1 MEPQLLGPRAPI
13 APTAAPG
20 NDFAQKDADSMLRTA
35 RLFALLALLGLAL
48 PTNSAFAWQWGG
60 GGGTGTGGGGGSGG
74 GGGGAGGGTTGGG
87 TGGGTGGD
95 ASTNDGGRGGAT
107 TGGGGSTG
115 GGSTGGGTTGGGAT
129 GGGLGARPPVST
141 PTAKGPTAPL
151 LSAPGVA
158 ASTPT
163 QSARPKEAPRTPTA
177 EFDDLSSWETW
188 WMFNREALLDL
199 HDRAQLS
206 STSGGDEFLARINGV
221 TPGGRVSAVTLD
233 TRVLP
238 ALEQMLDK
246 TSDPELLSQ
255 AIIAYARCARPDA
268 GLTRTARCQRIQ
280 ALLTHAQ
287 TQVSESA
294 ALALGILGEHA
305 AVRPLL
311 DLARDTRAGRELC
324 ARREVPYRTRA
335 FAAYAV
341 GLLSSRAVNEDVRRY
356 AASGLLELSEDGD
369 APRDVQIACVS
380 ALGIVSLPSDA
391 TTWIHDSRRTSKE
404 VLPTASRE
412 ALIAYGL
419 RRYDNERQ
427 PGILRAHWITALARL
442 ASGASRSAQA
452 AVEDACIDAL
462 APNARIPTEVVQ
474 SAALALGQL
483 SDSGVEARDS
493 AAREA
498 LMQAAHQADL
508 DTRHFSLLALGQI
521 AARADED
528 PEKPFN
534 GTGEIHRF
542 LLRELENGRV
552 GMRAFAAVALG
563 LAGHELKKLGHM
575 PSQEASRALLIRAKN
590 ANTPDEAAAC
600 AIALGLRGVSDARD
614 VLRARLDDAGDDL
627 TRSGCAVGLGLLGA
641 EGARPAL
648 RRLLVSSTARPAL
661 MREAAVSLALLDDA
675 SLTTDLCA
683 QLETAPGSAAQTG
696 LMEALSTVGDARS
709 VEPLLALSA
718 DAVKPSFVRARA
730 VSALGAVCDARS
742 LPWNDS
748 FTRGANY
755 LASVETLTNS
765 RGTGV
770 LDQR

>member
-1 MEPQLLGPRAPI
+1 
-13 APTAAPG
+13 
-20 NDFAQKDADSMLRTA
+20 MLRTA
-35 RLFALLALLGLAL
+35 RLFAFLALLGIAY
-48 PTNSAFAWQWGG
+48 PARSAFAWQYPGWGG
-60 GGGTGTGGGGGSGG
+60 GGGTSGGG
-74 GGGGAGGGTTGGG
+74 GGGGAGGGSQTGGG
-87 TGGGTGGD
+87 GSGGGTGGD
-95 ASTNDGGRGGAT
+95 ASTNDGGRGVP
-107 TGGGGSTG
+107 TGGGGGGSGGGSTG
-115 GGSTGGGTTGGGAT
+115 GGGATTGGI
-129 GGGLGARPPVST
+129 GARP
-141 PTAKGPTAPL
+141 
-151 LSAPGVA
+151 A
-158 ASTPT
+158 ASTPGPKAPT
-163 QSARPKEAPRTPTA
+163 APVLSAPAVPVSTSGPSGPRAADAPRTPTA

-188 WMFNREALLDL
+188 WMFNREALLGL

-238 ALEQMLDK
+238 ALELLLDK

-255 AIIAYARCARPDA
+255 TIIAYARCARPDA

-280 ALLTHAQ
+280 TLLAHAQ
-287 TQVSESA
+287 IQVSESA

-356 AASGLLELSEDGD
+356 ATSGLLELSEDGD
-369 APRDVQIACVS
+369 APRDVQIACIS

-412 ALIAYGL
+412 ALIAYAL
-419 RRYDNERQ
+419 RRYANERQ
-427 PGILRAHWITALARL
+427 PGILRAHLLTALARL
-442 ASGASRSAQA
+442 SDGASRSAQA

-462 APNARIPTEVVQ
+462 APNARIPTEIVQ

-483 SDSGVEARDS
+483 ADAGVEARDS
-493 AAREA
+493 ASREA

-508 DTRHFSLLALGQI
+508 DTRHFALLALGQI

-528 PEKPFN
+528 PEKPFS
-534 GTGEIHRF
+534 GTAEIHRF

-563 LAGHELKKLGHM
+563 LAGHELRKLGHA
-575 PSQEASRALLIRAKN
+575 PSQEASRALLVRAKN

-614 VLRARLDDAGDDL
+614 VLRARLDDASDDL

-648 RRLLVSSTARPAL
+648 RRLLVSSNARPAL

-696 LMEALSTVGDARS
+696 LMQALSTVGDARS

-718 DAVKPSFVRARA
+718 DTVKASFVRARA

-748 FTRGANY
+748 LTRGANY